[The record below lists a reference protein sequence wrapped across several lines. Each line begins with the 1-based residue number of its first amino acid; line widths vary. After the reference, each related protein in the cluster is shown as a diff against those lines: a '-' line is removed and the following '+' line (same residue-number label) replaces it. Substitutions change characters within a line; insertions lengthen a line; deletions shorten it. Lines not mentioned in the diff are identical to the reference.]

1 MNTIF
6 ENVTIAD
13 GVAVLM
19 YLSDEV
25 DLFVTYI
32 SRWIQ
37 KFELVADQESL
48 TNMRQQLRQ
57 LVASV
62 EDKYM

>member
-1 MNTIF
+1 MNAIF

-32 SRWIQ
+32 SRWI
-37 KFELVADQESL
+37 
-48 TNMRQQLRQ
+48 
-57 LVASV
+57 
-62 EDKYM
+62 

>member
-1 MNTIF
+1 MSTIF